1 MIDRAWVRDSLTGPI
16 ASVSLPFQRDGQ
28 IDEMGLRNL
37 IDHVIGAGSK
47 TVLLTA
53 GDSLYSI
60 LTDREVAEVTRLTA
74 EHTAGRAMV
83 VAADRQWATPNEVE
97 FAQYARD
104 VGADLL
110 MVLPPN
116 WGASCTVETFVER
129 YAAAAE
135 HIPVML
141 VTNVFTQDHELGLRT
156 IEALRDGVD
165 RVVAIKDDVC
175 GPFARRMALLVHDY
189 WAVLSGGLKENHLTL
204 LPYGCDGYMST
215 FIDFKPDI
223 AHDYW
228 EAIGAQDLDR
238 ARAIITEYEM
248 PLMDFFGP
256 LRGGFDAGVHGSLEL
271 FGVAG
276 RWRRK
281 PYHSLTDEEME
292 QLKGFFQSKGL
303 L

>member
-37 IDHVIGAGSK
+37 IDHIIGAGSK

-83 VAADRQWATPNEVE
+83 VAADRQWATPNELE

-104 VGADLL
+104 VGVDLL

-116 WGASCTVETFVER
+116 WGASCTVETFVEH

-156 IEALRDGVD
+156 IEALRDRVD
-165 RVVAIKDDVC
+165 GVVAIKDDVC
-175 GPFARRMALLVHDY
+175 GPFARRMALLVHDP
-189 WAVLSGGLKENHLTL
+189 WAVLSGGLKENHLAL

-238 ARAIITEYEM
+238 ARAIITDVEM

-256 LRGGFDAGVHGSLEL
+256 LRGGGDAGVHGSLEL